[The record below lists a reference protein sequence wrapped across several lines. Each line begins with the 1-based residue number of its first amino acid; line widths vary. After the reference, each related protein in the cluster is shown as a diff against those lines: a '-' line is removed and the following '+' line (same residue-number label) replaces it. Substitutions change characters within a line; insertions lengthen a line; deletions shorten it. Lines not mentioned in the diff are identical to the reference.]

1 MRMLIIA
8 YSEAI
13 DEEVMQMLKTN
24 VQAEYTKWTG
34 VLGWGQHSEP
44 HLLTHVWPR
53 ANNVLMI
60 CVEDQ
65 KAGAIR
71 EGVREL
77 RQTLGN
83 EGVKAFSMGVDDV
96 T

>member
-1 MRMLIIA
+1 MKMIMIV
-8 YSEAI
+8 YSEAV
-13 DEEVMQMLKTN
+13 DEEAMAMLKTK

-44 HLLTHVWPR
+44 HLLTHVWPK
-53 ANNVLMI
+53 ANNILMI

-65 KAGAIR
+65 KAGAIMD
-71 EGVREL
+71 GVREL

-83 EGVKAFSMGVDDV
+83 EGVKAFSMPVDDI

>member
-1 MRMLIIA
+1 MIA
-8 YSEAI
+8 YSEAV
-13 DEEVMQMLKTN
+13 DEEVMAMLKTN
-24 VQAEYTKWTG
+24 VQGEYTKWTG

-44 HLLTHVWPR
+44 HLLTHAWPR

-65 KAGAIR
+65 KAGAIMD
-71 EGVREL
+71 GVREL
-77 RQTLGN
+77 RQALGN
-83 EGVKAFSMGVDDV
+83 EGVKAFSMPVDDI